1 MPKEIFIVVYVLLFM
16 LIRNPVVNITA
27 SSSFFLLLMLY
38 VPVYIYRYYFMQV
51 FMLIR
56 TIACSAII

>member
-1 MPKEIFIVVYVLLFM
+1 MPKEIFIVVYVLLFI